1 MKKGMNSE
9 GYPDPTAEGA
19 MERIRKAERRET
31 HGKKHRKP
39 KQPNFYGSKTREKFG
54 TEVWRPSRKS

>member
-1 MKKGMNSE
+1 
-9 GYPDPTAEGA
+9 